1 MEKYIEELNNAD
13 CFTYLDKSYVVTCD
27 FKKNGDRCCIDL
39 TTGFLSWFKGNA
51 IVNESSLYSI
61 DKDNNF
67 YPIKNITNVHSA
79 TQNKNLS

>member
-1 MEKYIEELNNAD
+1 MEKYIEALSNSD

-27 FKKNGDRCCIDL
+27 FKKNGDRCCVDL
-39 TTGFLSWFKGNA
+39 NTGFLNWLKGNT

-67 YPIKNITNVHSA
+67 YPIKNTTNVQSA